1 MKLGK
6 SSDSRTRGRA
16 RTAVGSE
23 EAQRLKAR
31 LKEADVLRSAG
42 PIEDYVDHLLSKGY
56 SGSTTERYVRD
67 SLRFMQWAE
76 QQNVGI
82 QQVGYA
88 DILHYVQGMR
98 GKVKQ
103 RSISTTVN
111 SLRHWFDHLVSS
123 GEASE
128 NPTRQVA
135 IKGVQRK
142 HLYDI
147 LNRQQLDKLYHEHTW
162 IEDEKLKKQNW
173 YQASALTHQRNKAIV
188 GLLVFQ
194 GLNVMEIA
202 RLEEK
207 DLKLRE
213 GRVYIAATRRS
224 NERELTLEAAQILDL
239 MEYQLKARPALL
251 ELTRKASDRLI
262 VSTGSGQGINNAMF
276 KLTEK
281 LHQQD
286 PSVKSMKQIRTSV
299 ITHWLK
305 LYNLREVQHMAGHRY
320 VSSTEAYRI
329 NDLDELQEDIGK
341 FHPIG

>member
-6 SSDSRTRGRA
+6 SRDSRTRGRA
-16 RTAVGSE
+16 RTYVGSE
-23 EAQRLKAR
+23 EARTLKER
-31 LKEADVLRSAG
+31 LKEADA
-42 PIEDYVDHLLSKGY
+42 EYVDHLLGKGY
-56 SGSTTERYVRD
+56 SGSTVERYVRD

-76 QQNVGI
+76 QENVGI
-82 QQVGYA
+82 QHVGYA
-88 DILHYVQGMR
+88 DILHYIQGMR
-98 GKVKQ
+98 GKVEQ

-111 SLRHWFDHLVSS
+111 SLRHYFDHLVST
-123 GEASE
+123 GTTSE

-147 LNRQQLDKLYHEHTW
+147 LNRQQLDRLYHEHKW
-162 IEDEKLKKQNW
+162 IEDAQHKNQNW
-173 YQASALTHQRNKAIV
+173 YRTSELAFQRNKSII

-194 GLNVMEIA
+194 GLNVTEIA
-202 RLEEK
+202 RLQEK

-213 GRVYIAATRRS
+213 GKVYIAATRKS
-224 NERELTLEAAQILDL
+224 NERELTLEAAQIMDL
-239 MEYQLKARPALL
+239 MEYHLKARPELLALA
-251 ELTRKASDRLI
+251 RKESEQFI
-262 VSTGSGQGINNAMF
+262 ISTGSGQGINNAMF

-305 LYNLREVQHMAGHRY
+305 LHNLREVQHMAGHRY

>member
-1 MKLGK
+1 MKATRKLGK

-16 RTAVGSE
+16 RTEAGSE
-23 EAQRLKAR
+23 EARQLKER
-31 LKEADVLRSAG
+31 LKEADT
-42 PIEDYVDHLLSKGY
+42 EYVDHLLGKGY
-56 SGSTTERYVRD
+56 SGSTVERYVRD
-67 SLRFMQWAE
+67 GLRFVQWAE
-76 QQNVGI
+76 GQNVEIG
-82 QQVGYA
+82 QVSYA
-88 DILHYVQGMR
+88 DILHYVQGLR

-103 RSISTTVN
+103 RSISATVN
-111 SLRHWFDHLVSS
+111 SLRHWFDHMV
-123 GEASE
+123 GTGAAIE

-135 IKGVQRK
+135 IKGVQRRQ
-142 HLYDI
+142 LYDI
-147 LNRQQLDKLYHEHTW
+147 LSRQQLDRLYHEHKWT
-162 IEDEKLKKQNW
+162 EDEKHKNQNW
-173 YQASALTHQRNKAIV
+173 YRASALTHQRNKAIV

-194 GLNVMEIA
+194 GLNVTEIA
-202 RLEEK
+202 RLSEQ

-213 GRVYIAATRRS
+213 GKVYIAGTRRS
-224 NERELTLEAAQILDL
+224 NERELSLEAAQILDL
-239 MEYQLKARPALL
+239 MEYHLKARPALL
-251 ELTRKASDRLI
+251 ALTRKESDRFI

-286 PSVKSMKQIRTSV
+286 KSVKSMKQIRTSV

-329 NDLDELQEDIGK
+329 NDLADLQEDIGK